1 MTRKKAVTRE
11 MNWDE
16 FFKAF
21 PGEPLE
27 ALQRRHAEDVA
38 WAEDHKDAPLEGGVR
53 IRIKPGRPPK
63 GKEAPIQVKAVKMAV
78 AFWESFE
85 FQAEAAGLTLHAAM
99 RAALLEWASR
109 HRASQCQVR

>member
-38 WAEDHKDAPLEGGVR
+38 WAEDHKDAPLEGGYGFESSRAVR
-53 IRIKPGRPPK
+53 RRARRPP
-63 GKEAPIQVKAVKMAV
+63 
-78 AFWESFE
+78 F
-85 FQAEAAGLTLHAAM
+85 
-99 RAALLEWASR
+99 RSR
-109 HRASQCQVR
+109 P